1 MRKRVKNIKRIVKRY
16 WKSFLGI
23 ILLLIV
29 CNIFG
34 TVHPF
39 IMKQILEVDLQAN
52 DIQMVLLKLV
62 IAYVLVHI
70 GYAFFKNARNIKVNQ
85 IMAKVLKDIRTSVF
99 EKVLHFKMKTFEK
112 YSSAQIYTRLTNDV
126 NELFNLFFSVLNVVV
141 NNIVYLIFIVI
152 MMFFANVSLAWI
164 GFAMVLLIAIS
175 TMKFTNILGK
185 IRRKFLRERDFLNK
199 EFSEIYNKNKL
210 TYLYH
215 IQKKNMEKTNYFF
228 RRELKFRKEYI
239 FVHHFTY
246 WVLIV
251 LEAVGIYCVLY
262 YALNI
267 NTSISVG
274 TIYLVLFFIKECRG
288 PLNEIC
294 DQMEEIQN
302 ATVSYQRIKELLKE
316 GAGEDIEKGEE
327 VEVIKGDIEFQN
339 VCMKYNQEMVLKN
352 VSFIIKE
359 GSKVTIAGRT
369 GAGKSTLVNVFMKL
383 YDIESGKI
391 LIGNKDIHKLATK
404 SLRNNISYISQN
416 PYIFA
421 DTVRNN
427 IRLGNEAITD
437 EEILKLIQKMGAD
450 SLLAKLPEGLDTKIK
465 AKEMSYGE
473 LQILAFIRAIL
484 HQANIYIFDEPTSN
498 IDLKTEKMIQSI
510 IDHIAKTSTIIII
523 AHRKSTIASSD
534 KIIYLKDGQVDAIIN
549 KRD

>member
-1 MRKRVKNIKRIVKRY
+1 
-16 WKSFLGI
+16 
-23 ILLLIV
+23 
-29 CNIFG
+29 
-34 TVHPF
+34 
-39 IMKQILEVDLQAN
+39 
-52 DIQMVLLKLV
+52 
-62 IAYVLVHI
+62 
-70 GYAFFKNARNIKVNQ
+70 
-85 IMAKVLKDIRTSVF
+85 
-99 EKVLHFKMKTFEK
+99 
-112 YSSAQIYTRLTNDV
+112 
-126 NELFNLFFSVLNVVV
+126 
-141 NNIVYLIFIVI
+141 
-152 MMFFANVSLAWI
+152 
-164 GFAMVLLIAIS
+164 
-175 TMKFTNILGK
+175 
-185 IRRKFLRERDFLNK
+185 
-199 EFSEIYNKNKL
+199 
-210 TYLYH
+210 
-215 IQKKNMEKTNYFF
+215 MEKTDYFF
-228 RRELKFRKEYI
+228 ERELKFRKEYI

-246 WVLIV
+246 WAQVL
-251 LEAVGIYCVLY
+251 LEAFGIYSVLY

-274 TIYLVLFFIKECRG
+274 TIYLVLFFIKECRA

-327 VEVIKGDIEFQN
+327 VEIIKGDIEFQN

-383 YDIESGKI
+383 YEIQSGKI
-391 LIGNKDIHKLATK
+391 LIGNQDIHKLATK

-437 EEILKLIQKMGAD
+437 EQILELAQKMGAD
-450 SLLAKLPEGLDTKIK
+450 SLFAKLPEGLDTKIK
-465 AKEMSYGE
+465 TKEMSYGE

-498 IDLKTEKMIQSI
+498 IDLKTEKMIQQI
-510 IDHIAKTSTIIII
+510 IDHIAKTSTVIII

-534 KIIYLKDGQVDAIIN
+534 KIIYLKDGQVDAIVN